1 MVMDERLS
9 IIKLLILDVDGVL
22 TDGRIFLNHMG
33 EEIKAFSVRD
43 GLGLKMLMAAGVDV
57 AIITGRKSLAV
68 EHRGRELGITDVH
81 QGVGKK
87 GEICR
92 DLIRKRALAT
102 EEVCC
107 VADDL
112 PDLTMF
118 DEVGLAV
125 AVADAV
131 QEVRERADLVT
142 TEKGGHGAVRE
153 LCEWILKGQGK
164 WGRNGFTEQFH
175 G

>member
-1 MVMDERLS
+1 MDERLAK
-9 IIKLLILDVDGVL
+9 IKLLILDVDGVL
-22 TDGRIFLNHMG
+22 TDGRIFLNHKG
-33 EEIKAFSVRD
+33 EEIKAFNVKD
-43 GLGLKMLMAAGVDV
+43 GLGLKMLREGGIDV
-57 AIITGRKSLAV
+57 AIITGRRSGAV
-68 EHRGRELGITDVH
+68 EHRGRELGITDVF

-87 GEICR
+87 REICR
-92 DLIRKRALAT
+92 KLIRKKMLVT

-107 VADDL
+107 IGDDL
-112 PDLTMF
+112 PDLPMF

-131 QEVRERADLVT
+131 QEVRDRADLIT
-142 TEKGGHGAVRE
+142 TKKGGDGAVRE

-164 WGRNGFTEQFH
+164 WTRNGFTEQIH